1 MPTMVVGVTTMAV
14 MEEEEDGDDGGGG
27 RARNKLVSTHYG
39 FFCLKHPKFQ
49 KGCMEKIVRCE

>member
-1 MPTMVVGVTTMAV
+1 MAV

-39 FFCLKHPKFQ
+39 FFLSQAPQ
-49 KGCMEKIVRCE
+49 ISKGLHGENSAL